1 MNIGNRIRY
10 YRNIRGLSTNDL
22 ATLAEV
28 SKSTV
33 NDIETNQGRSPS
45 LKTIEKICNALNVP
59 FIDLLPAE
67 AFTLTTDEEKI
78 LYNVLDKLN
87 DDQRVKLIAFL
98 KSLVDEPSK

>member
-45 LKTIEKICNALNVP
+45 LKTIERFVMH
-59 FIDLLPAE
+59 
-67 AFTLTTDEEKI
+67 
-78 LYNVLDKLN
+78 
-87 DDQRVKLIAFL
+87 
-98 KSLVDEPSK
+98 